1 MTSSSGRAKIPTV
14 VRALFKKVAQMI
26 SLYGIYIFSIWRRGQ
41 DSLSQLLKSFGVV
54 VALAGLLVPDPIH
67 LYFTYPLMRKLGL
80 F

>member
-1 MTSSSGRAKIPTV
+1 
-14 VRALFKKVAQMI
+14 MI
-26 SLYGIYIFSIWRRGQ
+26 SLYGIYIFSIFHRDQ

-54 VALAGLLVPDPIH
+54 VAVAGLLVPDPIH